1 MTNYNK
7 VNFINYYTRDIIPAY
22 KYTNNDIVRILPKIN
37 IPAPIDNNNTIKNKP
52 KLLINIFDED
62 NPNTDYTKTINLPIL
77 KNALFIYLANNEN
90 CGYAGGGDGEGTA
103 EISNYK
109 DTFGIITG
117 HYDTLSKIPKKYNK
131 YGFVDGGFQKLD
143 EEEKFT
149 LFHRHDKKIYIMT
162 PKEAID
168 YLLSQ
173 LSELIIKNK
182 YEYVILPCDVNQY
195 VSPET
200 SKNHPYK
207 KYTLGSGI
215 FNTAESVKGYIYDS
229 ICAMT
234 QATSPGGLQ
243 LVTDFLK

>member
-7 VNFINYYTRDIIPAY
+7 VNFINYYTIDIIPAY
-22 KYTNNDIVRILPKIN
+22 KYTKNDIDILPKIN

-52 KLLINIFDED
+52 KLLINIFDKD
-62 NPNTDYTKTINLPIL
+62 NPNTDYKKIINLPIL

-90 CGYAGGGDGEGTA
+90 CGYAGGKGDGTA
-103 EISNYK
+103 EIGDYK

-117 HYDTLSKIPKKYNK
+117 HYDDVSKIPKILNA
-131 YGFVDGGFQKLD
+131 YGNVNGGFQKLD
-143 EEEKFT
+143 EKEKFT

-182 YEYVILPCDVNQY
+182 YEYVILPCDLNRY
-195 VSPET
+195 VSQKT
-200 SKNHPYK
+200 VTIHPYK